1 MMLYDSKPETNSKTA
16 DGQMLCK
23 GCKRTEKEVE
33 GVLEQDGKMGN
44 RARRGEVGGEAFD
57 IGPGEVDVKQ

>member
-1 MMLYDSKPETNSKTA
+1 
-16 DGQMLCK
+16 MLCK
-23 GCKRTEKEVE
+23 GYKRTEKEVE